1 MSYRNSSKAPSHN
14 IATDWRIFFTVLAS
28 AVPTF
33 VLLIYVVVSDDLSF
47 IVAASLILACLFWIL
62 IFASN
67 VREKLVHHIRTMS
80 NLIEAIRA
88 EDYSLKSSRARE
100 PGELA
105 ELYQQINALNTKLKS
120 TRQSETELQNLLETV
135 VNHINVAIIAC
146 DSEGYITL
154 VNRLACKLLD
164 KKSEFLIN
172 VALSDTALN
181 QLPLDFLEE
190 GSHPNQSRSKEH
202 KSQLL
207 EHVFPGAEGRW
218 QINQSFYRH
227 QGKPGRIIFITDLK
241 QVLSEEEITAW
252 QRLIRV
258 IGHEVNNSLTPITSI
273 CQTLEKLMSLPEDK
287 RDENDIREGLNVIAE
302 RARGLKDFISV
313 YARIARLPEP
323 QKVVFPVSTLMQ
335 KIKRFFSDQA
345 VDISNTEIDLQLFGD
360 PVHLEQVLI
369 NLIKN
374 AVEASHQSEHPVE
387 VRIEVNDHRC
397 EFIIQD
403 SGAGISNVANLFVPF
418 YTTKSQGAG
427 IGLTLCRQIAAKH
440 NGQVSL
446 ENRSDK
452 KGAVAKLIL
461 PLPAG
466 D

>member
-1 MSYRNSSKAPSHN
+1 MKQRNSSKAPTHSVS
-14 IATDWRIFFTVLAS
+14 TDWRIFFLVLAS
-28 AVPTF
+28 AIPAF
-33 VLLIYVVVSDDLSF
+33 GLLIYIIITDQVSLLVALSLF
-47 IVAASLILACLFWIL
+47 FVCCLWSL
-62 IFASN
+62 IFASS
-67 VREKLVHHIRTMS
+67 VREKLIHHIRTMS

-120 TRQSETELQNLLETV
+120 ARQSETELQNLLETV

-164 KKSEFLIN
+164 KKPEFLIN
-172 VALSDTALN
+172 VALNDTALN
-181 QLPLDFLEE
+181 QLPLESLNED
-190 GSHPNQSRSKEH
+190 SHPNNSRLKEH
-202 KSQLL
+202 KSRLL

-218 QINQSFYRH
+218 QINQSFYRQ

-273 CQTLEKLMSLPEDK
+273 CQTLEKLLSLPEDQ
-287 RDENDIREGLNVIAE
+287 RDEKDIREGLNVIAE
-302 RARGLKDFISV
+302 RAKSLKDFISV

-323 QKVVFPVSTLMQ
+323 QKVVFPVNNLMQ

-345 VDISNTEIDLQLFGD
+345 VTIADTEEDLQLFGD

-374 AVEASHQSEHPVE
+374 AVESSHQTEKPVD
-387 VRIEVNDHRC
+387 VSIDLKDHRC
-397 EFIIQD
+397 EFIIKD
-403 SGAGISNVANLFVPF
+403 CGAGISNMANIFVPF
-418 YTTKSQGAG
+418 YTTKAQGAG

-446 ENRSDK
+446 ENRTDEQ
-452 KGAVAKLIL
+452 GAVAKLIL
-461 PLPAG
+461 PLPTG
-466 D
+466 E